1 MTIYTPKNSGIK
13 MSDFQSILINH
24 YIRLKQTNSKIKFLN
39 NFMSVKSVGKCDQCN
54 CKYLLRVAICNK

>member
-1 MTIYTPKNSGIK
+1 MTIYTKKIPDIK

-24 YIRLKQTNSKIKFLN
+24 YIRLKQTNSKFKFLN

-54 CKYLLRVAICNK
+54 HKYLLRVAIHNK